1 MEGGTQKLIQGE
13 GGVLKLSRG
22 EQTKCCEG
30 GIRFL
35 SGTVGNEHVK
45 IYDKINYFLFIENI
59 IMPLHSKI

>member
-30 GIRFL
+30 GIQSL
-35 SGTVGNEHVK
+35 VIDIGA
-45 IYDKINYFLFIENI
+45 
-59 IMPLHSKI
+59 P